1 MAWLSFLI
9 ALLKAVSGLTDYL
22 QQRKLIEATQAE
34 IIKKNMENAVSA
46 IEKAKSARKAAI
58 DKFNAAD
65 GVPDESDP
73 NLRD

>member
-22 QQRKLIEATQAE
+22 QQRELIEAAQAE
-34 IIKKNMENAVSA
+34 IIKKNAENAINAV
-46 IEKAKSARKAAI
+46 EKAKSARKAAV
-58 DKFNAAD
+58 DKFRDAG